1 MKRDQNIDNLRGLAM
16 FGMIVIHAVSYYLRN
31 RTTLLLWDNLQWVV
45 PVFFFS
51 SFYLFF
57 LKTKE
62 IKKEDLLPFFKKR
75 FFRLLLP
82 YFVFLAIYFFLVF
95 FFQKNLFNLK
105 FFLANVFLYGGLSF
119 NWITLIFLYF
129 SILLPL
135 VWYAKRNK
143 IIYWSIFTVSV
154 VSSFYFI
161 FAKPI
166 PYRAI
171 FWLPWLTYMF
181 FVNFFIENIKNKKK
195 LFILAAFSF
204 LLFLALRQLEI
215 AIGHNLTHYENKYPP
230 TLYHLSFGVFWVV
243 ALHWL
248 SEKNVFAFLKLDK
261 LLYFLSVHSYP
272 IFFLHLLA
280 IFVIQWLHLM
290 PPNWPIF
297 FVEIFGLSVI
307 TQILYLRLARAFSR
321 AY

>member
-1 MKRDQNIDNLRGLAM
+1 MKRDQTVDNLRGLAM
-16 FGMIVIHAVSYYLRN
+16 FGMIVIHASSYYLRD

-62 IKKEDLLPFFKKR
+62 IKKDDLWPFFKKR
-75 FFRLLLP
+75 FSRLFLP

-95 FFQKNLFNLK
+95 FFQRNLFNLK

-143 IIYWSIFTVSV
+143 IIYWGIFAVSV

-166 PYRAI
+166 PYRVI

-181 FVNFFIENIKNKKK
+181 FVNFFIKNIGNKKK
-195 LFILAAFSF
+195 LFTLAAFSF
-204 LLFLALRQLEI
+204 ILFLALRQLEI
-215 AIGHNLTHYENKYPP
+215 SIGPNLTHDENKYPP
-230 TLYHLSFGVFWVV
+230 TIYHLSFGVFWVV
-243 ALHWL
+243 ILHWL
-248 SEKNVFAFLKLDK
+248 SEKNIFAFLKFDR
-261 LLYFLSVHSYP
+261 LLYFLSINSYP

-280 IFVIQWLHLM
+280 IFIIQWLKLM

-307 TQILYLRLARAFSR
+307 TQILYLRLGRAFSR
-321 AY
+321 GH